1 MPHNDDRIADL
12 SELCIELAVEAASTA
27 ASGRSH
33 QPTFTSATKSS
44 ATDLVTPFDQAAE
57 RFIRAQLS
65 TQRPHDGII
74 GEEESDLTGT
84 SGLTWIVDPIDGT
97 TNFVFGL
104 PAWGC
109 SIAVAR
115 GDQLLAGAVHIPALS
130 ETYSA
135 TSGQGARCNGSVIAA
150 SATSSFETALIATGF
165 SYHPQRRA
173 RQGTTVARL
182 LPQVRDIRRSGSA
195 AYDLCCV
202 AAGTVD
208 GYYEEN
214 LSLWDIAAGA
224 LIAREAGAR
233 VGIHPPE
240 LGQTLR
246 LSPLRRTSSN
256 YYGLLSTTEK
266 SRETSV
272 CTRYDLITAQYR
284 CGNSHPK
291 RGRRRTHSPSR
302 QTCPRR

>member
-1 MPHNDDRIADL
+1 MPRNDDDITTDLTTDL
-12 SELCIELAVEAASTA
+12 SELCIDLAVEAASTA
-27 ASGRSH
+27 ALSRAH
-33 QPTFTSATKSS
+33 QPIFPSATKSS
-44 ATDLVTPFDQAAE
+44 ATDLVTPSDRAAE

-65 TQRPHDGII
+65 TQRPNDGII

-109 SIAVAR
+109 SIALAR

-135 TSGQGARCNGSVIAA
+135 TLGRGARCNGSEIAA
-150 SATSSFETALIATGF
+150 SATSSFETALVATGF
-165 SYHPQRRA
+165 SYRPQRRA
-173 RQGTTVARL
+173 QQGVTVARL

-208 GYYEEN
+208 AYYEEC
-214 LSLWDIAAGA
+214 LSLWDLAAGA
-224 LIAREAGAR
+224 LIASEAGAQ
-233 VGIHPPE
+233 VE
-240 LGQTLR
+240 
-246 LSPLRRTSSN
+246 
-256 YYGLLSTTEK
+256 Y
-266 SRETSV
+266 
-272 CTRYDLITAQYR
+272 
-284 CGNSHPK
+284 
-291 RGRRRTHSPSR
+291 SPSGTR
-302 QTCPRR
+302 TDIAVVASSPGIFELLRSVIDG

>member
-1 MPHNDDRIADL
+1 MEQIRDRERGHAHNDDRIADL

-182 LPQVRDIRRSGSA
+182 LPQVRDIDDRLRRIRLV
-195 AYDLCCV
+195 LCC
-202 AAGTVD
+202 
-208 GYYEEN
+208 
-214 LSLWDIAAGA
+214 
-224 LIAREAGAR
+224 
-233 VGIHPPE
+233 
-240 LGQTLR
+240 
-246 LSPLRRTSSN
+246 
-256 YYGLLSTTEK
+256 
-266 SRETSV
+266 SRN
-272 CTRYDLITAQYR
+272 R
-284 CGNSHPK
+284 
-291 RGRRRTHSPSR
+291 
-302 QTCPRR
+302 

>member
-1 MPHNDDRIADL
+1 MPHNDELIADL

-44 ATDLVTPFDQAAE
+44 ATDLVAPFDQAAE

-65 TQRPHDGII
+65 TQRPDDGII

-115 GDQLLAGAVHIPALS
+115 GNQLLAGAVHIPAMS

-135 TSGQGARCNGSVIAA
+135 TSGQGAGCNGSVIAA

-224 LIAREAGAR
+224 LIAREAGAQ
-233 VGIHPPE
+233 VE
-240 LGQTLR
+240 
-246 LSPLRRTSSN
+246 
-256 YYGLLSTTEK
+256 Y
-266 SRETSV
+266 
-272 CTRYDLITAQYR
+272 
-284 CGNSHPK
+284 
-291 RGRRRTHSPSR
+291 SPSGSR
-302 QTCPRR
+302 TNIAVVASSPDIFESLRSFVDD

>member
-12 SELCIELAVEAASTA
+12 SELCIELRWKPHRLQRLAAPISQLHIGDQIIGHRPSYT
-27 ASGRSH
+27 
-33 QPTFTSATKSS
+33 
-44 ATDLVTPFDQAAE
+44 FDQAAE

-173 RQGTTVARL
+173 RQGATVARL

-208 GYYEEN
+208 GYYEES
-214 LSLWDIAAGA
+214 LSMGYRSRSAHRSRGGCAG
-224 LIAREAGAR
+224 
-233 VGIHPPE
+233 
-240 LGQTLR
+240 
-246 LSPLRRTSSN
+246 
-256 YYGLLSTTEK
+256 
-266 SRETSV
+266 
-272 CTRYDLITAQYR
+272 
-284 CGNSHPK
+284 
-291 RGRRRTHSPSR
+291 
-302 QTCPRR
+302 

>member
-214 LSLWDIAAGA
+214 PLYGISQPERSSLARRVRGLS
-224 LIAREAGAR
+224 
-233 VGIHPPE
+233 IHPPE

-272 CTRYDLITAQYR
+272 CTVT
-284 CGNSHPK
+284 
-291 RGRRRTHSPSR
+291 T
-302 QTCPRR
+302 